1 MNILNRFSETRFAR
15 RHISATLL
23 IGTVLLGVS
32 MASNAD
38 ELQEATQL
46 FKQGQQASALAK
58 LNNFLANK
66 PRDAQGRFLKGLI
79 LTQQGKTADA
89 IKVFSGLTEDYP
101 ELPEPYNNLAVL
113 YASQSQYDKAKSSL
127 EMAIRTHPSYATAHE
142 NLGDIYAKMA
152 SQAYDR
158 ALQLDSNNPATQTKL
173 AMIQDL
179 FTDKP
184 RGKATAARDAGIL
197 NSKAS
202 AATPAKADIAT
213 AKTTATAAPVA
224 AAPTKNAA
232 TAVAAAPAKASP
244 EKPAASDKS
253 HDVLETVNAWAAA
266 WSSQNVKKYLSYYA
280 ADFHTPDH
288 ETRANWENSRKDR
301 ISKPKHIEVLVSNG
315 TVDFADDSHATV
327 KFHQNYR
334 SSSIK
339 AAGPK
344 TLQMVKSGSSWFI
357 LEERAN

>member
-1 MNILNRFSETRFAR
+1 
-15 RHISATLL
+15 
-23 IGTVLLGVS
+23 
-32 MASNAD
+32 
-38 ELQEATQL
+38 
-46 FKQGQQASALAK
+46 
-58 LNNFLANK
+58 
-66 PRDAQGRFLKGLI
+66 
-79 LTQQGKTADA
+79 
-89 IKVFSGLTEDYP
+89 
-101 ELPEPYNNLAVL
+101 
-113 YASQSQYDKAKSSL
+113 
-127 EMAIRTHPSYATAHE
+127 
-142 NLGDIYAKMA
+142 
-152 SQAYDR
+152 
-158 ALQLDSNNPATQTKL
+158 
-173 AMIQDL
+173 MIQDL

-224 AAPTKNAA
+224 AAPAKNAA

-244 EKPAASDKS
+244 EKPAAEKPAASDKS